1 VNDEARRA
9 VTRLHVFD
17 MDGTLLRGAATV
29 ELSRYLGSYDAAN
42 AVEQAWLRKEISDV
56 DFWDSVLPLWADATE
71 AELDEAFAA
80 AAWIGGVREVFADIA
95 ARGEHSAV
103 ISQSPHFFVRRLE
116 GWGAHHTFGAGV
128 VPGGRSGDDLLLTV
142 RHKVDI
148 TLRLL
153 DELGVAE
160 SDCVAYG
167 DSTSDVLLFD
177 RLWHTVGVNPAPVL
191 RDRCAVVYEGPDL
204 REAYALGRG
213 LLEQSAAGNRS

>member
-1 VNDEARRA
+1 

-42 AVEQAWLRKEISDV
+42 AVEQAWLRTEISDV